1 MSGWCWGVGRAS
13 EGIVWAMNRVR
24 SFGWRGKPP
33 GSRALEEAGPETP
46 AMRRCDRAVADPMVS
61 IAACVPQTAKRSRNL
76 HDPIPGSQLGASS
89 GARREDRAPSSKRVG
104 HSVRQQVRV
113 LVGRISAAQSDLS
126 ASVRCRVTP
135 SANPTDSVERPC
147 PPVIGPVARAGLR
160 ARPRAIFGTV
170 RLLGPAQGTSLVY
183 LFGEG
188 LPRRPGYLNCS
199 AGPGICRAVQ
209 IARAWSVRAPRS
221 GPLVRTMLTSTPR

>member
-113 LVGRISAAQSDLS
+113 LVGRIGAAQSDLS
-126 ASVRCRVTP
+126 ASVRCRVT
-135 SANPTDSVERPC
+135 SPTYSVERPC
-147 PPVIGPVARAGLR
+147 PPVIGPVARACLR
-160 ARPRAIFGTV
+160 ARPRALLGTV
-170 RLLGPAQGTSLVY
+170 QPLGPALGTSLVY
-183 LFGEG
+183 LFGKD
-188 LPRRPGYLNCS
+188 LPPRPGRLNCS
-199 AGPGICRAVQ
+199 AEPGICRAVL